1 MSMNSREILKTPEYS
16 NCYEIFKTTEY
27 SDNSEIKKNTD
38 YSDCAEGSEGP
49 KVPEVPNDLKVL
61 VVDYSKMQHKIIV
74 VSELLL
80 IFASSNL

>member
-1 MSMNSREILKTPEYS
+1 MEFLKLRNIL
-16 NCYEIFKTTEY
+16 I
-27 SDNSEIKKNTD
+27 ILRLKKDTD